1 MFKKAIFSYTFF
13 LVGVIAA
20 WLFVTLHVSQ
30 KDIQKFQALKQKGQ
44 AIAAASHA
52 SATKQNRAGVRKD
65 LWITQEGGRRLH
77 NRIESASSVLTLTPI
92 DDHLDII
99 EHLNQ
104 IQCSLQEK
112 IIEQDGKV
120 SQQVRYFD
128 ADSGIYQY
136 SINSFTAQTVA
147 LSLYR
152 LPGSDL
158 PKTFDKK
165 TPYLKGVAKDV
176 SFAVAGKASQ
186 FQAKHFKAT
195 FSGKQDD

>member
-1 MFKKAIFSYTFF
+1 MFKKAIFSYTFV

-20 WLFVTLHVSQ
+20 WLFMTLHVSQ

-52 SATKQNRAGVRKD
+52 STTKQNRAGVRKD
-65 LWITQEGGRRLH
+65 LWITQEGSRRLH
-77 NRIESASSVLTLTPI
+77 NRIESASSVLTLTPV

-99 EHLNQ
+99 EHLHQ
-104 IQCSLQEK
+104 IQCSLQDK

-120 SQQVRYFD
+120 TQQVRYFD
-128 ADSGIYQY
+128 ADSGMYQY